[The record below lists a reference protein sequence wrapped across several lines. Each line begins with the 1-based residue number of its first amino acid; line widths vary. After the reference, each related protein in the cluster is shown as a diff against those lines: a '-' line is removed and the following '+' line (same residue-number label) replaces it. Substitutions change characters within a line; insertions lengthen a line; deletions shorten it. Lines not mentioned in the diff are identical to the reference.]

1 MGTVHSLDEYR
12 RKKEEEEEAK
22 IALELHN
29 ILESFIDGIGNEP
42 LIVSYEDS
50 SGTHYYD
57 LNNFQDITI
66 SDSNPY
72 KK

>member
-12 RKKEEEEEAK
+12 RKKEEDAEAK
-22 IALELHN
+22 IALELHD
-29 ILESFIDGIGNEP
+29 LLGSLMIGDDP

-50 SGTHYYD
+50 NGMHYYD
-57 LNNFQDITI
+57 LNNFEDITI

>member
-12 RKKEEEEEAK
+12 RKKEEKAEAE
-22 IALELHN
+22 IALELN
-29 ILESFIDGIGNEP
+29 NLLESLMIGDEP

-50 SGTHYYD
+50 NGMHYYD

>member
-1 MGTVHSLDEYR
+1 MGTLHSLDDYR
-12 RKKEEEEEAK
+12 RKKEEEAEAK
-22 IALELHN
+22 IASELCD
-29 ILESFIDGIGNEP
+29 LLGSLMLSDEP

-50 SGTHYYD
+50 SGIHYYD
-57 LNNFQDITI
+57 LNNFEDITI